1 MERSRTNNPPTRLR
15 AGIAALGVAMSFAI
29 GTGTVHAA
37 GTASGTSISNL
48 STLNTQSAALGNQ
61 PLAHRPLATRRAP
74 VLRRRLSLTTAST
87 LR

>member
-37 GTASGTSISNL
+37 GTASGTSISNQATL
-48 STLNTQSAALGNQ
+48 SYSVGGMAQPAIGSSPTGN
-61 PLAHRPLATRRAP
+61 
-74 VLRRRLSLTTAST
+74 
-87 LR
+87 